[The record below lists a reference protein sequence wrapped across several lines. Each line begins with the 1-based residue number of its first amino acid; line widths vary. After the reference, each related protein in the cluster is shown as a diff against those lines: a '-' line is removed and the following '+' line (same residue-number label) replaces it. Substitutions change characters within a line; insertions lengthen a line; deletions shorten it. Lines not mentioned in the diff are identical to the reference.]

1 MKSIKKVTLSFL
13 LLALALFTTSAMAA
27 LPDPTIVDVL
37 IASNSEGP
45 YAGEFDTL
53 IAAIDAHPLLLEILS
68 GNGQVTLFAPTD
80 DAFAAEGLNP
90 ENIFY
95 QGGGVCSLLY
105 LMAHG
110 HLYLSAENMF
120 GKQQI
125 RTFSKI
131 FCISCFVPRGSLLEY
146 SDGTLT
152 DPWGREA
159 NIIGTNIEAA
169 NGIIHVIDLLPVA
182 CPWE

>member
-80 DAFAAEGLNP
+80 DAFAASGLNP

-95 QGGGVCSLLY
+95 LGDCFLLY
-105 LMAHG
+105 HMAHG

-169 NGIIHVIDLLPVA
+169 NGIIHVIDLLLVP
-182 CPWE
+182 CPGE

>member
-95 QGGGVCSLLY
+95 QGGGGL
-105 LMAHG
+105 
-110 HLYLSAENMF
+110 
-120 GKQQI
+120 
-125 RTFSKI
+125 FS
-131 FCISCFVPRGSLLEY
+131 FVPHGSRSSLSQCREY
-146 SDGTLT
+146 VWQAT
-152 DPWGREA
+152 DS
-159 NIIGTNIEAA
+159 NI
-169 NGIIHVIDLLPVA
+169 
-182 CPWE
+182 